1 MSLFVLSDTHLS
13 ISDNKP
19 MDIFGARWSGYT
31 EKLKKRWNSLVTPD
45 DTVVIAG
52 DISWAMSHTGALED
66 LKFIENLNGKKII
79 GRGNHDYWWTSLTKL
94 NKLCA
99 DNALSSISF
108 LYNNAYSIEDFIVCG
123 SRGWYIDQTNKNM
136 PEEADY
142 KKIVA
147 REAIR
152 LELSLT
158 EAEKLRAA
166 EFERDG
172 VMREIL
178 VFLHFPPDFR
188 GYVCNEI
195 VEVLK
200 RFNVKRCYY
209 GHIHGVYDVPRSE
222 VSDGIRYT
230 LTSADFL
237 DFYPLPI
244 LPEVEF

>member
-1 MSLFVLSDTHLS
+1 MSLYVLSDTHLS

-19 MDIFGARWSGYT
+19 MDIFGARWSGYM
-31 EKLKKRWNSLVTPD
+31 EKLKKRWNALVTPE

-66 LKFIENLNGKKII
+66 LRFIESLNGKKII
-79 GRGNHDYWWTSLTKL
+79 GRGNHDYWWTSITKL

-99 DNALSSISF
+99 DNALPSISF
-108 LYNNAYSIEDFIVCG
+108 LYNNAYCVDDFIVCG

-158 EAEKLRAA
+158 EAEKLRAS
-166 EFERDG
+166 ELERDG
-172 VMREIL
+172 TEREIL

-188 GYVCNEI
+188 GYVCHEI
-195 VEVLK
+195 VDVLK
-200 RFNVKRCYY
+200 RFNIKRCYY
-209 GHIHGVYDVPRSE
+209 GHIHGVYDVPKSE
-222 VSDGIRYT
+222 MSDGIRYT

-244 LPEVEF
+244 LPEVDF

>member
-1 MSLFVLSDTHLS
+1 
-13 ISDNKP
+13 

-66 LKFIENLNGKKII
+66 LRFIENLNGKKII

-94 NKLCA
+94 NKMCEEQG
-99 DNALSSISF
+99 LSTIRF
-108 LYNNAYSIEDFIVCG
+108 LYNNAYAVENFIICG

-172 VMREIL
+172 TEREIL
-178 VFLHFPPDFR
+178 VFLHYPPVYGDS
-188 GYVCNEI
+188 VCTEI
-195 VEVLK
+195 TDVLK
-200 RFNVKRCYY
+200 KHNIKRVFH
-209 GHIHGVYDVPRSE
+209 GHIHGAGLNKAVKEYE
-222 VSDGIRYT
+222 GIEYKLVSCDCI
-230 LTSADFL
+230 DFTP
-237 DFYPLPI
+237 FYI
-244 LPEVEF
+244 I